1 MSIGV
6 TDPTRIQ
13 QNVREAIH
21 GDASL
26 FSLGFGYD
34 LNYGLLDGLAKQ
46 NDGLARRIYEASD
59 AALQLQ
65 VSCTETLKDKGP
77 HYVLATVVFKISAVC
92 LKT

>member
-1 MSIGV
+1 MSIEV

-65 VSCTETLKDKGP
+65 VSCTETL
-77 HYVLATVVFKISAVC
+77 
-92 LKT
+92 